1 MNFNTIC
8 ALATA
13 RMNCAIHIIRVS
25 GIDAFK
31 IVNKILDKPVE
42 KKGFVIWKRNIIDN
56 NKIVDEVLINTF
68 VGPKSYTGEDVIE
81 INCHGGVVLADY
93 ITNLLIKYGATY
105 ATKGEFSKRALIN
118 KKIDV
123 SQVEAINNLVN
134 SNNNISIFG
143 STNALIGNTTKK
155 INDFQHKLFML
166 IGQIE
171 VNIDYPEYD
180 DVPLITNKD
189 ALKITKKLL
198 NEIDQLLINSK
209 RFIPLNEGIKT
220 LIIGNPNVGKSSL
233 LNELTQSE
241 KAIVSN
247 ISGTTRDIIE
257 SSINLDGITLKLY
270 DTAGIRETNNQIEQ
284 IGIKKALSLIDV
296 SDLILLLIPINEYH
310 NKLDDVFENIIKNKN
325 CIVVYTKSDLIS
337 KQEIN
342 NIKLKDN
349 EVIISTNNHNIADLI
364 KKIKYIFEFNEFIN
378 SDMNVL
384 QSNRQIGILENTKY
398 HLENALKSLQNND
411 PLDLVIY
418 NYEQA
423 NLKLTKILG
432 NGNEYDFLDDLF
444 KNFCVGK

>member
-25 GIDAFK
+25 GIDAFM

-93 ITNLLIKYGATY
+93 IINLLIKYGATY

-198 NEIDQLLINSK
+198 NEINQLLINSK

-310 NKLDDVFENIIKNKN
+310 NKLDEVFENIIKNKN

-349 EVIISTNNHNIADLI
+349 EVIISTKNHNIANLI

-423 NLKLTKILG
+423 NINLTKILG
-432 NGNEYDFLDDLF
+432 NGNEYDFLDELF
-444 KNFCVGK
+444 KNFCIGK